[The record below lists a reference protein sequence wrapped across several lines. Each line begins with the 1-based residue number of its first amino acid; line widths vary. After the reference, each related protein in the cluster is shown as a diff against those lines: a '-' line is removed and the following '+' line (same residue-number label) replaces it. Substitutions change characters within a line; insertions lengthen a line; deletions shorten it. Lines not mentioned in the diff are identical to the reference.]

1 MPFYIFDLLLKGHLI
16 MKQFNVVFGGA
27 ISGGQKVEDV
37 KKNLAALFKA
47 DPQKID
53 QLFEAPQVV
62 LKRNVDYDQAMKY
75 QTALQR
81 AGAVCDVKEVIQ
93 DIDQQAAAPTAPPPI
108 QPQSGV
114 HMVGGEVQGALEPAT
129 ETQTKKKSGSGVG
142 DIIAGVVLVGIGF
155 LFGGSI
161 FLGNPGLLDY
171 FFDGL
176 GLFWI
181 GKGIYRLVR

>member
-1 MPFYIFDLLLKGHLI
+1 MDICIQLLEGNPI

-27 ISGGQKVEDV
+27 VSGGHKVEEV
-37 KKNLAALFKA
+37 KKNLAELFKA

-62 LKRNVDYDQAMKY
+62 LKRNIDYDQAIKY

-93 DIDQQAAAPTAPPPI
+93 DIDQQAAAPSAPPPI
-108 QPQSGV
+108 QAQSGV
-114 HMVGGEVQGALEPAT
+114 HMVGGEIQAAHESEIEIQA
-129 ETQTKKKSGSGVG
+129 EKKSGSGVG
-142 DIIAGVVLVGIGF
+142 DIIAGVVLIGIGF
-155 LFGGSI
+155 LFGGSV
-161 FLGNPGLLDY
+161 FLGNPGPLDY
-171 FFDGL
+171 IFDGL

>member
-1 MPFYIFDLLLKGHLI
+1 MQTYIYDLLLEGNPF

-27 ISGGQKVEDV
+27 VSGGHEVQDV
-37 KKNLAALFKA
+37 KKNLATLFKA

-62 LKRNVDYDQAMKY
+62 LKRNVDYEQAKKY
-75 QTALQR
+75 QSALQR
-81 AGAVCDVKEVIQ
+81 VGAVCDVQEVIQ
-93 DIDQQAAAPTAPPPI
+93 DMDQQAAAPSAPPPI

-114 HMVGGEVQGALEPAT
+114 HMVGGEVQGVHEPAT
-129 ETQTKKKSGSGVG
+129 ETQTEKKSGSGVG
-142 DIIAGVVLVGIGF
+142 DIIAGVVLIGIGF
-155 LFGGSI
+155 LFGGSV

-171 FFDGL
+171 LFDGL

>member
-1 MPFYIFDLLLKGHLI
+1 MQTYIFDLLLEGNVF

-27 ISGGQKVEDV
+27 VSGGHKVEDV
-37 KKNLAALFKA
+37 KKNLAELFKA

-53 QLFEAPQVV
+53 QLFEAPRVV

-75 QTALQR
+75 QSALQR
-81 AGAVCDVKEVIQ
+81 AGAVCDVQEVIQ
-93 DIDQQAAAPTAPPPI
+93 DMDQQAAAPAAPPPL

-114 HMVGGEVQGALEPAT
+114 HMVGGEVQGVHEPAT
-129 ETQTKKKSGSGVG
+129 PVQTEKKSGSGVG
-142 DIIAGVVLVGIGF
+142 DIIAGVVLIGIGF
-155 LFGGSI
+155 LFGGSV

-171 FFDGL
+171 LFDGL

>member
-1 MPFYIFDLLLKGHLI
+1 
-16 MKQFNVVFGGA
+16 MKHFNVVFGGT
-27 ISGGQKVEDV
+27 ISGGHKAEDV
-37 KKNLAALFKA
+37 KKNLATLFKA

-53 QLFEAPQVV
+53 QLFEAPQAV

-81 AGAVCDVKEVIQ
+81 AGAVCDVQEVIQ
-93 DIDQQAAAPTAPPPI
+93 EMDQQAAAPSTPPPI
-108 QPQSGV
+108 QQQSGV
-114 HMVGGEVQGALEPAT
+114 HMVGGEVQGMYEPAT
-129 ETQTKKKSGSGVG
+129 PAQTEKKSGSGVR
-142 DIIAGVVLVGIGF
+142 DIISGVVLIGIGF
-155 LFGGSI
+155 LFGGSV
-161 FLGNPGLLDY
+161 FLGNPGVLDY

>member
-1 MPFYIFDLLLKGHLI
+1 LLPEGNVI
-16 MKQFNVVFGGA
+16 MKQFNVVFEGDVTGGH
-27 ISGGQKVEDV
+27 KVEQV
-37 KKNLAALFKA
+37 KKNLATLFKA
-47 DPQKID
+47 DAKKID

-81 AGAVCDVKEVIQ
+81 AGAVCDVQEVIQ
-93 DIDQQAAAPTAPPPI
+93 DIDQQAAFSPPPPPV
-108 QPQSGV
+108 QAQSGV
-114 HMVGGEVQGALEPAT
+114 HMVGGEVQGANEQAA
-129 ETQTKKKSGSGVG
+129 ETPIEKKSGSGVG
-142 DIIAGVVLVGIGF
+142 DIIAGVVLIGIGF

-161 FLGNPGLLDY
+161 FLGNPGPLDY

-176 GLFWI
+176 GIFWI